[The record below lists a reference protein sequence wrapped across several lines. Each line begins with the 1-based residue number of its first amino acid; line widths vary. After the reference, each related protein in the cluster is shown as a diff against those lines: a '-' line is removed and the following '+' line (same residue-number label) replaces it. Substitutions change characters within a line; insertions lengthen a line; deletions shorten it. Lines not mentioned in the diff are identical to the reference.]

1 MLHPGIVFSSFI
13 VPSNT
18 TKLLSSITLIFL
30 FTLDTSKLN
39 FSQDMGKNTVELEPE
54 TPFHTF
60 TVEETA
66 KHYNTSILEGL
77 TATEAAN
84 RLKLYGPNELH
95 GNGGV
100 KWYKVLWRQVANALV
115 VILLIAT
122 ALAFATKDFAEGGV
136 ILFIIIM
143 NAAIGFWQEF
153 NAEQTM
159 EALRNMS
166 SPTSQVIRDET
177 RVTIPNNQAV
187 PGDIMMF
194 EGGDVVGADCR
205 LFEVFN
211 LETDEALL
219 TGESL
224 PVQKNLDSIE
234 KADEAL
240 GDRLNMVF
248 SSTTVVKGR
257 AKGIVTSTGMKTQI
271 GKIATTLMSVD
282 SNEQTPLQKR
292 LNKMAYFVFFA
303 AMILVLVVFAV
314 HSFKYSN
321 EVAIYAISVSIAIIP
336 EGLVAVVTLTMA
348 FGVSRMAEVKAIV
361 RRLSSLESL
370 GAVTNICSD
379 KTGTLTQ
386 SKMVAVRMWLPTEGF
401 FRVSGTGFVPE
412 GDIYHQ
418 GEIEKGNNVPQEQ
431 KISTGGG
438 SDHYLRT
445 IQVAS
450 LCNMAELRRT
460 QHPETHGEWTAIGD
474 PTEIALQVLAYKAGL
489 SKPELV
495 SQGFKLICE
504 FPFDSTVKR
513 MSVLYQTPK
522 GENLVFMKG
531 ATERVIGCCDY
542 WRDGDMERSIVS
554 EKGGDRSAFE
564 SMVEEKMNALAQRGL
579 RVLTLAYRRFE
590 APPGTDLVHGL
601 KRDEIESNMVFLGLV
616 GIYDPPRAESCPA
629 VLKCYEAGIR
639 VHMLTGDHPSTAA
652 AIAKEVAIIPEDL
665 NVTNNPLVMTAHQFD
680 SMSDEEVD
688 KLAELP
694 RVVAR
699 CSPNTKVKMIAALH
713 RRKLFAAMTG
723 DGVNDSPSL
732 KAANVGIA
740 MGQSGSD
747 VAKQAADIVLTDD
760 NFATIVQAVAEGR
773 RMFANIQKFVQH
785 LMSANVAEIVVLIV
799 GLSFKDNDGNA
810 VFPMSAVEILFLNMI
825 TSSPPAMGL
834 GLEPPSPSN
843 MREPPRSAKQ
853 GLFSFEVVMDTFI
866 YGLAM
871 GGLSF
876 ASFCI
881 VVFGFNDGNLGSDCN
896 SHYSETCDGV
906 YKARATAYSCLT
918 LLILAHAVNCRA
930 LREPGWTRKHL
941 ATLKYN
947 KMLWLSIVIGAL
959 LVFPVVYIP
968 TLNHSVFKH
977 TSLSYEWGFVV
988 ADVIVFIIFAEIYK
1002 FIKRR
1007 VMKPLSIETDAEK
1020 EMDRMRTFSSV
1031 DSVMGAKKE

>member
-1 MLHPGIVFSSFI
+1 
-13 VPSNT
+13 
-18 TKLLSSITLIFL
+18 
-30 FTLDTSKLN
+30 
-39 FSQDMGKNTVELEPE
+39 
-54 TPFHTF
+54 
-60 TVEETA
+60 
-66 KHYNTSILEGL
+66 
-77 TATEAAN
+77 
-84 RLKLYGPNELH
+84 
-95 GNGGV
+95 
-100 KWYKVLWRQVANALV
+100 
-115 VILLIAT
+115 
-122 ALAFATKDFAEGGV
+122 V

-177 RVTIPNNQAV
+177 RCTIPNNQAV
-187 PGDIMMF
+187 PGDIMIF
-194 EGGDVVGADCR
+194 EDGDVIGADCR

-224 PVQKNLDSIE
+224 PVQKNLEHIE
-234 KADEAL
+234 SADQPL

-257 AKGIVTSTGMKTQI
+257 AKGIVTNTGMKTQI

-282 SNEQTPLQKR
+282 ADEQTPLQKR
-292 LNKMAYFVFFA
+292 LNKMAYFVFLA
-303 AMILVLVVFAV
+303 ALILVLIVFAV
-314 HSFKYSN
+314 HKFQYSN

-386 SKMVAVRMWLPTEGF
+386 SKMVAVRMWFPSDGF
-401 FRVSGTGFVPE
+401 YRITGTGFVPE
-412 GDIYHQ
+412 GDIFRQ
-418 GEIEKGNNVPQEQ
+418 GESTDGKNYEQDEQIPSGTGSNN
-431 KISTGGG
+431 
-438 SDHYLRT
+438 YLRM
-445 IQVAS
+445 IQTAS
-450 LCNMAELRRT
+450 LCNMSELRRT

-489 SKPELV
+489 AKPDLV
-495 SQGFKLICE
+495 AQGFKLIAE
-504 FPFDSTVKR
+504 FPFDSSVKR
-513 MSVLYQTPK
+513 MSVLYQTPESHM
-522 GENLVFMKG
+522 GPSEHLIFMKG
-531 ATERVIGCCDY
+531 ATERVIGCCNY
-542 WRDGDMERSIVS
+542 WRDGDNERPINS
-554 EKGGDRSAFE
+554 EKGADGRDAFE
-564 SMVEEKMNALAQRGL
+564 AMITEKMNALAEKGL
-579 RVLTLAYRRFE
+579 RVLTLAYRKFE
-590 APPGTDLVHGL
+590 AAPDVDLVHGL
-601 KRDEIESNMVFLGLV
+601 VREEVESDMVFLGLV
-616 GIYDPPRAESCPA
+616 GIYDPPRAESRPA
-629 VLKCYEAGIR
+629 VLSCYQAGVR

-652 AIAKEVAIIPEDL
+652 AIAKEVAIIPEELDAA
-665 NVTNNPLVMTAHQFD
+665 NSPLVMTAGQFD
-680 SMSDEEVD
+680 AMTDEQID
-688 KLAELP
+688 SLDELP

-713 RRKLFAAMTG
+713 RRDLFAAMTG

-785 LMSANVAEIVVLIV
+785 LMSANVAEIVVLII
-799 GLSFKDNDGNA
+799 GLAFKDDDGNA

-834 GLEPPSPSN
+834 GLEPPSESN

-871 GGLSF
+871 GILSF
-876 ASFCI
+876 VNFVI
-881 VVFGFNDGNLGSDCN
+881 VVIALNDANFGSECN
-896 SHYSETCDGV
+896 AHYSPSCEGV
-906 YKARATAYSCLT
+906 FKARATAYATLT
-918 LLILAHAVNCRA
+918 FLILAHAINCRS
-930 LREPGWTRKHL
+930 LRERGWTYANL
-941 ATLKYN
+941 STLKQN
-947 KMLWLSIVIGAL
+947 KMLWVSIVVGSL
-959 LVFPVVYIP
+959 LVFPVIYIP
-968 TLNHSVFKH
+968 GVNHNVFKH
-977 TSLSYEWGFVV
+977 SSLSYEWGLV
-988 ADVIVFIIFAEIYK
+988 ACALVLFIAFAEIYK
-1002 FIKRR
+1002 LIKRR
-1007 VMKPLSIETDAEK
+1007 VMKPLSLQNSAEVTL
-1020 EMDRMRTFSSV
+1020 DRSTTGV
-1031 DSVMGAKKE
+1031 DSFMAK

>member
-1 MLHPGIVFSSFI
+1 
-13 VPSNT
+13 
-18 TKLLSSITLIFL
+18 
-30 FTLDTSKLN
+30 
-39 FSQDMGKNTVELEPE
+39 MGKNVVDLEPE

-60 TVEETA
+60 TVEQTA
-66 KHYNTSILEGL
+66 QHYSTSITEGL
-77 TATEAAN
+77 SSSEAAA
-84 RLKLYGPNELH
+84 RLKNYGANELQ
-95 GNGGV
+95 GEGGV

-115 VILLIAT
+115 LILLIAT
-122 ALAFATKDFAEGGV
+122 ALAFATGDYAEGGV
-136 ILFIIIM
+136 ILFIIVM

-177 RVTIPNNQAV
+177 RTTIPNNQAV
-187 PGDIMMF
+187 PGDIMIF
-194 EGGDVVGADCR
+194 EDGDVIGADCR

-224 PVQKNLDSIE
+224 PVQKNLELIE
-234 KADEAL
+234 SADEAL

-248 SSTTVVKGR
+248 ASTTVVKGR
-257 AKGIVTSTGMKTQI
+257 AKGIVTNTGMKTQI

-282 SNEQTPLQKR
+282 SDEQTPLQKR
-292 LNKMAYFVFFA
+292 LNKMAYFVFLA
-303 AMILVLVVFAV
+303 ALILVLIVFAV
-314 HSFKYSN
+314 HKFKYSK

-386 SKMVAVRMWLPTEGF
+386 SKMVAVRMWFPSDGF
-401 FRVSGTGFVPE
+401 YRITGTGFVPD
-412 GDIYHQ
+412 GDIFRQ
-418 GEIEKGNNVPQEQ
+418 GESTDGKYYEQ
-431 KISTGGG
+431 DEQIPAGTG
-438 SDHYLRT
+438 SNHYLRMLQT
-445 IQVAS
+445 AS
-450 LCNMAELRRT
+450 LCNMSELRRT

-489 SKPELV
+489 AKPDLV
-495 SQGFKLICE
+495 AKGFNLIAE
-504 FPFDSTVKR
+504 FPFDSSVKR
-513 MSVLYQTPK
+513 MSVLYKTPETSM
-522 GENLVFMKG
+522 GPSEHLIFMKG
-531 ATERVIGCCDY
+531 ATERVIGCCSY
-542 WRDGDMERSIVS
+542 WRDGDNERPIAS
-554 EKGGDRSAFE
+554 EKGGDGRVEFE
-564 SMVEEKMNALAQRGL
+564 AMITEKMNTLASKGL
-579 RVLTLAYRRFE
+579 RVLTLAYRKFE
-590 APPGTDLVHGL
+590 AAPDVDLVHGL
-601 KRDEIESNMVFLGLV
+601 VREEIETNMVFLGLV
-616 GIYDPPRAESCPA
+616 GIYDPPRAESRPA
-629 VLKCYEAGIR
+629 VLSCYQAGVR

-665 NVTNNPLVMTAHQFD
+665 DAANSPLVMTAGQFD
-680 SMSDEEVD
+680 AMTDEEID
-688 KLAELP
+688 NLAELP

-699 CSPNTKVKMIAALH
+699 CSPDTKVKMIAALH
-713 RRKLFAAMTG
+713 RRDLFAAMTG

-785 LMSANVAEIVVLIV
+785 LMSANVAEIVVLII
-799 GLSFKDNDGNA
+799 GLAFKDEDGNA

-834 GLEPPSPSN
+834 GLEPPSESN

-853 GLFSFEVVMDTFI
+853 GLFSFEVIMDTFI

-871 GGLSF
+871 GILSF
-876 ASFCI
+876 VNFVI
-881 VVFGFNDGNLGSDCN
+881 VVVAMNNNNFGSECN
-896 SHYSETCDGV
+896 AHYSHACEGV
-906 YKARATAYSCLT
+906 FKARATAYATLT
-918 LLILAHAVNCRA
+918 FLILAHAINCRS
-930 LREPGWTRKHL
+930 LRESGWTYTNL
-941 ATLKYN
+941 STLKHN
-947 KMLWLSIVIGAL
+947 RMLWASIVVGSL
-959 LVFPVVYIP
+959 LVFPVIYIP
-968 TLNHSVFKH
+968 GVNHNVFKH
-977 TSLSYEWGFVV
+977 SSMSYEWGFVACALV
-988 ADVIVFIIFAEIYK
+988 LFIAFAEIYK
-1002 FIKRR
+1002 LIKRK
-1007 VMKPLSIETDAEK
+1007 VMKPLSLQETAEVK
-1020 EMDRMRTFSSV
+1020 LDRSATGV
-1031 DSVMGAKKE
+1031 DSFMAK

>member
-1 MLHPGIVFSSFI
+1 
-13 VPSNT
+13 
-18 TKLLSSITLIFL
+18 
-30 FTLDTSKLN
+30 
-39 FSQDMGKNTVELEPE
+39 MGKRTIDLEPE

-60 TVEETA
+60 TVEQTVQ
-66 KHYNTSILEGL
+66 HYSTSILEGL
-77 TATEAAN
+77 SSAEAAA
-84 RLKLYGPNELH
+84 RLKKYGSNELQ

-100 KWYKVLWRQVANALV
+100 KWYKVLWRQIANALV

-177 RVTIPNNQAV
+177 RMTIPNNQAV
-187 PGDIMMF
+187 PGDIMIF
-194 EGGDVVGADCR
+194 DDGDVIGADCR
-205 LFEVFN
+205 LFEIFN

-224 PVQKNLDSIE
+224 PVQKNLDLIE
-234 KADEAL
+234 NADQDL

-257 AKGIVTSTGMKTQI
+257 AKGIVTGTGMKTQI
-271 GKIATTLMSVD
+271 GKIATTLMNVE

-292 LNKMAYFVFFA
+292 LNRMAYFVFLA
-303 AMILVLVVFAV
+303 AIILVIIVFAV
-314 HSFKYSN
+314 HSFKYSS

-386 SKMVAVRMWLPTEGF
+386 SKMVAVRMWLPGGGF
-401 FRVSGTGFVPE
+401 HRITGTGFVPE
-412 GDIYHQ
+412 GDIYRQ
-418 GEIEKGNNVPQEQ
+418 GETAEGEFHEHEEQ
-431 KISTGGG
+431 IPVGGG
-438 SDHYLRT
+438 TDHYLT
-445 IQVAS
+445 AIQAAA
-450 LCNMAELRRT
+450 LCNMSELRRT
-460 QHPETHGEWTAIGD
+460 QNPQAHGEWAAIGD

-489 SKPELV
+489 AKPDLIA
-495 SQGFKLICE
+495 QGFHLIAE
-504 FPFDSTVKR
+504 FPFDSSVKR
-513 MSVLYQTPK
+513 MSVLFETPAGNK
-522 GENLVFMKG
+522 LIFMKG
-531 ATERVIGCCDY
+531 ATERVIGCCNF
-542 WRDGDMERSIVS
+542 WREGEDEHSLV
-554 EKGGDRSAFE
+554 GGDRASFE
-564 SMVEEKMNALAQRGL
+564 AMITEKMDALAERGL
-579 RVLTLAYRRFE
+579 RVLTLAYRKFE
-590 APPGTDLVHGL
+590 ALPNVDLVNGL
-601 KRDEIESNMVFLGLV
+601 QRDDIESNMVFLGLV
-616 GIYDPPRAESCPA
+616 GIYDPPRAESRPA

-665 NVTNNPLVMTAHQFD
+665 NVSNNPLVMTAQKFD
-680 SMSDEEVD
+680 SLTDEEVD
-688 KLAELP
+688 QLVELP

-713 RRKLFAAMTG
+713 RRNLFAAMTG

-760 NFATIVQAVAEGR
+760 NFATIVQAIAEGR

-799 GLSFKDNDGNA
+799 GLAFKDNDGNA

-834 GLEPPSPSN
+834 GLEPASESN

-853 GLFSFEVVMDTFI
+853 GLFSFEVIMDTFV

-871 GGLSF
+871 GVLSF
-876 ASFCI
+876 ANFCI
-881 VVFGFNDGNLGSDCN
+881 VIFGHNNGDLGSGCN
-896 SHYSETCDGV
+896 GHYSPSCDGV
-906 YKARATAYSCLT
+906 FRGRATAYACLT
-918 LLILAHAVNCRA
+918 LLILAHVINCRA
-930 LREPGWTRKHL
+930 LREPGWTRKNL

-947 KMLWLSIVIGAL
+947 KMLWLSVVVGTI
-959 LVFPVVYIP
+959 LVFPIIYIP
-968 TLNHSVFKH
+968 GLNQNVFKH
-977 TSLSYEWGFVV
+977 SSLRYEWGY
-988 ADVIVFIIFAEIYK
+988 VIAAVIIFIGFAEGYK

-1007 VMKPLSIETDAEK
+1007 LMKPLSLQTDAAK
-1020 EMDRMRTFSSV
+1020 EMERMRTFAPDG
-1031 DSVMGAKKE
+1031 DSVIESKM